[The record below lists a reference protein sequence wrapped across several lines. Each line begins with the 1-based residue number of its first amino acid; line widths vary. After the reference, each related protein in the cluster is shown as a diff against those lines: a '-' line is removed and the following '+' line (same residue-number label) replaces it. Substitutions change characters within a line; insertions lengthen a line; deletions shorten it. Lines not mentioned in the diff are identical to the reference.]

1 MKNDYKVGQE
11 LKCKVSCKLIG
22 KNNIIFLPDKE
33 ELREYK
39 EFIKGKKYKIYN
51 LTTDGIR
58 TQSEHSP
65 LYLLYLLY
73 PVEIPKIFYIQPI
86 LSNKITIL

>member
-51 LTTDGIR
+51 LTTYGIR
-58 TQSEHSP
+58 IQSEHSP
-65 LYLLYLLY
+65 LYSLY
-73 PVEIPKIFYIQPI
+73 PIEIPKIFYIQPI